1 MISVAEPVF
10 DQSAADSGLYWL
22 NGGGLRA
29 GFLASGVIAF
39 ETTVTLTQSWS
50 DGGGLWFWL
59 DAAPADPSTF
69 ADALAD
75 YLELLP
81 PATGPRALWISG
93 AAGGIGQWRSDAID
107 MIRVGQ
113 TTTVETGTIFETG
126 SIRVM
131 IGSGNTV
138 TVGEYADDF
147 RGWGFSLSGDPGLT
161 FFTGD
166 GGSAQRGGGRV
177 SATEPVKSAA

>member
-1 MISVAEPVF
+1 
-10 DQSAADSGLYWL
+10 D
-22 NGGGLRA
+22 LRA
-29 GFLASGVIAF
+29 GFLASGAIAF
-39 ETTVTLTQSWS
+39 GTTVTLTQSWT

-69 ADALAD
+69 AAALAV
-75 YLELLP
+75 YLEFLP

-93 AAGGIGQWRSDAID
+93 AAADIAHWRSDAVE

-113 TTTVETGTIFETG
+113 TTTVDTGTLFETG

-131 IGSGNTV
+131 IGAGNTV

-147 RGWGFSLSGDPGLT
+147 RGWGFSLSGDPGLI

-166 GGSAQRGGGRV
+166 GVLYAAQG
-177 SATEPVKSAA
+177 